1 MRLLLLPFHSDFYHP
16 VLVAASDVVVSKLG
30 YSTVAEAYCCASAL
44 AYVERARF
52 PESPVLARWVEANL
66 VSARIEEN
74 DLASG
79 AWLKAVDKLLEV
91 PRRRPEVRN
100 GARRAAEI
108 ILEKFGSNLI

>member
-1 MRLLLLPFHSDFYHP
+1 MCIRDR
-16 VLVAASDVVVSKLG
+16 
-30 YSTVAEAYCCASAL
+30 

-66 VSARIEEN
+66 VSAKIEEN
-74 DLASG
+74 DLDRG
-79 AWLKAVDKLLEV
+79 VWLKAVDKLLEV